1 MNVDDHVKSSGQSSL
16 GLSTRLNVNYK
27 MQKRQ
32 VEIKGLHAS
41 IKLTLKDKDEKT
53 VVEKDLPAN
62 SFVLNFM
69 RLLYTA
75 MTAST
80 HNVTDTNGSVVTA
93 KLAKI
98 EQHVHYEVEYKE
110 TEYDRYIA
118 GYHAWAPKED
128 DSHGVMVGGGT
139 TTVTE
144 EDYRLEAKIPN
155 GLGSGQMIYL
165 YSRVGETQTVG
176 NEAHL
181 FITRSFINHSG
192 DSIMV
197 REVGVAVMQVSPI
210 ANILI
215 IRDLVEET
223 EVPNDY
229 TLDVQY
235 TLEITV

>member
-1 MNVDDHVKSSGQSSL
+1 MNVDKPVKSSAHHSL
-16 GLSTRLNVNYK
+16 GLSTHISVK
-27 MQKRQ
+27 SEMQKCQ
-32 VEIKGLHAS
+32 VELKGLQAS
-41 IKLTLKDKDEKT
+41 IVLTLKDKDEK
-53 VVEKDLPAN
+53 VVEKKEFPAN

-69 RLLYTA
+69 RLLYTV

-80 HNVTDTNGSVVTA
+80 YNVMDTNGNVVTA

-98 EQHVHYEVEYKE
+98 EQHVRYEVEYRE
-110 TEYDRYIA
+110 TEYYRHIA
-118 GYHAWAPKED
+118 GYQAWAPKED
-128 DSHGVMVGGGT
+128 DSHGVMVGSGT
-139 TTVTE
+139 ATVTA

-155 GLGSGQMIYL
+155 GLGSDQMIYL
-165 YSRVGETQTVG
+165 YSRVGETQTAG